1 VPRATLFEAR
11 HERYEAWFEKH
22 EAAYVSEL
30 LALRPGRGQ
39 CAFVVVSANN
49 NK

>member
-1 VPRATLFEAR
+1 VSRGAPFEAR
-11 HERYEAWFEKH
+11 HERYEAWFQKH
-22 EAAYVSEL
+22 QPAYISEL